1 MNLTLFDLDLTLL
14 PLDSDHAFGGFMI
27 QLGWADGADFER
39 RNDRFYADYQAGT
52 LDIHAY
58 VDFATQSWRARPAAE
73 FAAAQAR
80 FMAEVIGPAIRPA
93 ARALVAQ
100 HRAAGD
106 RLAIVTATNEGV
118 TAPIARAFGVDT
130 LIAIALERGADGR
143 PTGRIA
149 GTPSFREGKVERID
163 AWLATEGLR
172 RADFDRIT
180 VYSDSMNDLPMFEIA
195 TEPVATNPSPA
206 LAAHAAARGWRVL
219 NLFDQDNVK

>member
-14 PLDSDHAFGGFMI
+14 PLDSDHAFGEFMI
-27 QLGWADGADFER
+27 RLGWADGAAFKR
-39 RNDRFYADYQAGT
+39 RNDGFYADYQAGT

-58 VDFATQSWRARPAAE
+58 VDFATQSWRQRTPAE

-80 FMAEVIGPAIRPA
+80 FMDEVIGPAIRPSA
-93 ARALVAQ
+93 CALVAQ

-118 TAPIARAFGVDT
+118 TAPIARAFEVAT
-130 LIAIALERGADGR
+130 LIAIALERGPDGR

-149 GTPSFREGKVERID
+149 GTPSFREGKVARID
-163 AWLATEGLR
+163 AWLAAEGLR

-206 LAAHAAARGWRVL
+206 LAAHAAAHGWRVL
-219 NLFDQDNVK
+219 NLFDQDNDK